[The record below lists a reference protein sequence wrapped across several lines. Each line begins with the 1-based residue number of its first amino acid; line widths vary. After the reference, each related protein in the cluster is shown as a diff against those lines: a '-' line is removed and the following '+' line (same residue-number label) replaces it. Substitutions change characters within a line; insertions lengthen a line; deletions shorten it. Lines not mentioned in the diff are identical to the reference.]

1 MDGEMNMTIRRSKYK
16 LIGVALLFL
25 TVVGCQRIDPSL
37 LDQSVYYHAQ
47 HDGKDVV
54 LRIDSVGAR
63 SVFGRWYATVNE
75 RVVDPQHFTATMKRG
90 NEIEVQAQAFP
101 GGMTASVSLDFSS
114 ITVDFAKNGRSASVR
129 FEPLEVPEFVAV
141 EGAYLSPVYQTQCQT
156 DVVYG
161 QASGYWSSY
170 PELAGGNNDYVRIV
184 RPKLKELIMEKNVAL
199 AMDIYQPVCSTTTRR
214 PLLMLIHGGAFFNGD
229 KQTQAFKRW
238 SEYFASLGYVVVS
251 INYRLGF
258 GLGVRLGGGP
268 TNEIGATKESVD
280 RAGYK
285 AVQDAHAAMR
295 YLVHNADKYKIDT
308 NFLFVGGSSAG
319 GITALNLAFMRN
331 WNRPVT
337 VINGRYRI
345 TGDSNLGFIDAVSPQ
360 YDENFTIKAVVNMWG
375 ALHDTAMLRNSPQ
388 TAILSF
394 HGDADRIVAYGHNYP
409 FMDPPTPLRDVL
421 ALFGIN
427 PPPMKK
433 INEKLFDPMY
443 GSYCIHQQALALGM
457 RSELHTYPNGPHSLH
472 ENMDGTLSDYFKV
485 IQDTTTAFL
494 YRQLV
499 PTPVELVELPDGP
512 QWFGLTN
519 ATALQSCYWKV
530 EGGVILQT
538 KQNKIRAVFFTDAP
552 QHAIQVSGNYGN
564 GIGVLEHWYLIDNVL
579 VKQ

>member
-1 MDGEMNMTIRRSKYK
+1 MTRKNRFIAFVS
-16 LIGVALLFL
+16 LLL
-25 TVVGCQRIDPSL
+25 LAAGCQRIDLS
-37 LDQSVYYHAQ
+37 QIEQGVYYHAL
-47 HDGKDVV
+47 HEGKDVV
-54 LRIDSVGAR
+54 LVFDSMAGKTVY
-63 SVFGRWYATVNE
+63 GRWYATSGS
-75 RVVDPQHFTATMKRG
+75 RVAKPQRFDAT
-90 NEIEVQAQAFP
+90 
-101 GGMTASVSLDFSS
+101 
-114 ITVDFAKNGRSASVR
+114 AKNGNKIDVEAAAFAGGLTATVDLQPPSFTLAFSKNGRPATVCFSPLRLPR
-129 FEPLEVPEFVAV
+129 FEEV
-141 EGAYLSPVYQTQCQT
+141 EGDYQRPAYQVKRIP
-156 DVVYG
+156 DIVYG
-161 QASGYWSSY
+161 NASGYWGSY
-170 PELAGGNNDYVRIV
+170 PETPGTGNNYVAIV
-184 RPKLKELIMEKNVAL
+184 RPKLKELAFERNVSL
-199 AMDIYQPVCSTTTRR
+199 DMDVYRPVCSDSTRR

-229 KQTQAFKRW
+229 KRSQAFVRW
-238 SEYFASLGYVVVS
+238 SEHFASLGYVVAS

-258 GLGVRLGGGP
+258 GLGVRLGAGP
-268 TNEIGATKESVD
+268 TGEIGVTKESVD

-295 YLVHNADKYKIDT
+295 YLVHHADDFIIDT
-308 NFLFVGGSSAG
+308 SFLFVGGSSAG

-331 WNRPVT
+331 WNRPAT
-337 VINGRYRI
+337 VVDGRFRL
-345 TGDSNLGFIDAVSPQ
+345 TGDSDLGPIDAVSPQ
-360 YDENFTIKAVVNMWG
+360 YKDKFSIKAVVNMWG
-375 ALHDTAMLRNSPQ
+375 AVHDTAMLCNSKQ

-394 HGDADRIVAYGHNYP
+394 HGDADRIVAYGHDYP

-421 ALFGIN
+421 AVFGIQTQA
-427 PPPMKK
+427 KK
-433 INEKLFDPMY
+433 LNEKLFDPMY
-443 GSYCIHQQALALGM
+443 GSLCIHQHATNLRM
-457 RSELHTYPNGPHSLH
+457 HSELHTYPNGPHSLH
-472 ENMDGTLSDYFKV
+472 ENDDGTLSDYFHV
-485 IQDTTTAFL
+485 IQDTTTVFL

>member
-1 MDGEMNMTIRRSKYK
+1 MNITFRRSKYK

-54 LRIDSVGAR
+54 LRIDSVGAK
-63 SVFGRWYATVNE
+63 SVYGRWYATSNE
-75 RVVDPQHFTATMKRG
+75 RIVDPQHFTATMKRG

-114 ITVDFAKNGRSASVR
+114 ITVDFAKNGRSMSVR
-129 FEPLEVPEFVAV
+129 FEPLEVPEFKPCQS
-141 EGAYLSPVYQTQCQT
+141 GYLQPTYQVKCR
-156 DVVYG
+156 DNVVYG
-161 QASGYWSSY
+161 QASGYWGSY
-170 PELAGGNNDYVRIV
+170 PETPGGENDYVRIV
-184 RPKLKELIMEKNVAL
+184 KPKVKELIREKDVSL
-199 AMDIYQPVCSTTTRR
+199 TMDVYQPVCSDSIRR
-214 PLLMLIHGGAFFNGD
+214 PLLMFIHGGAFFNGD
-229 KQTQAFKRW
+229 KQCPAFKRW
-238 SEYFASLGYVVVS
+238 GEYFASLGYVVAS

-258 GLGVRLGGGP
+258 GP
-268 TNEIGATKESVD
+268 TKEGVD

-295 YLVHNADKYKIDT
+295 YLVHHADEYHINT

-331 WNRPVT
+331 HNRPPT
-337 VINGRYRI
+337 VYDGRIRL
-345 TGDSNLGFIDAVSPQ
+345 TGDSDLGFIDAVSPQ
-360 YDENFTIKAVVNMWG
+360 LTDTFTIKAVVNMWG
-375 ALHDTAMLRNSPQ
+375 AVHDTAMLPNSPK

-394 HGDADRIVAYGHNYP
+394 HGDADRIVAYGHDYP

-421 ALFGIN
+421 ALFN
-427 PPPMKK
+427 VPPPSGLKP
-433 INEKLFDPMY
+433 INEILFDPMY
-443 GSYCIHQQALALGM
+443 GSSCIHQQALALGM
-457 RSELHTYPNGPHSLH
+457 NSELHTYPNGPHSLH
-472 ENMDGTLSDYFKV
+472 ENMDGTLSDYFYV

-499 PTPVELVELPDGP
+499 PNPSMLTELPDGP

-519 ATALQSCYWKV
+519 SAALQSLNWKT
-530 EGGVILQT
+530 EGGVIL
-538 KQNKIRAVFFTDAP
+538 KAESDRVRAFFFGDAP
-552 QHAIQVSGNYGN
+552 EKRILVSGKYNN
-564 GIGVLEHWYLIDNVL
+564 GMGLMDSYLIQNSTII
-579 VKQ
+579 KE